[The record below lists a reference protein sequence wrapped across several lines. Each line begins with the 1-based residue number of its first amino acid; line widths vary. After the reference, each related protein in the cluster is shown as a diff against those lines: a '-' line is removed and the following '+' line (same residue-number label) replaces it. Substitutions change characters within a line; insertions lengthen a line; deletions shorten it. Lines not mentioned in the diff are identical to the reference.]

1 MSIIKLFL
9 PINSYYETKCD
20 AYRVLFGDVIK
31 NKRNGNISIY
41 VLSVE
46 AGSHRNALQPIGLFK
61 TGAFASDRNDCI
73 REANYIVLLNRS
85 ALSDSGPNCRILID
99 RSTILPLLNG
109 TELTLFKIQVM
120 LYDLPGFQS
129 LSNNYE
135 DEMLLQTPDLLDD
148 GNNSLMCLTRLLQL
162 NKREKTSR
170 TRRNSFFN
178 RIFNVFQS
186 VYLMFFVRLAS
197 IIRPVFGES
206 AIYRHFSMWSDC
218 IRCYSFQ
225 RWAPLECEMFH
236 ILILIYGAIPV
247 CFSGKAWTIVLDVVA
262 GMILMISLLQMVDP
276 GQHLIEFTEVVV
288 DGSYPIL
295 PPFTNHISFR
305 SWSTICVNCWPR

>member
-31 NKRNGNISIY
+31 NKNNGNISIY

-46 AGSHRNALQPIGLFK
+46 TESHRNALQPIGLYK
-61 TGAFASDRNDCI
+61 TGTFKSAGIDRI
-73 REANYIVLLNRS
+73 KEVNYLALLNRS
-85 ALSDSGPNCRILID
+85 ASSQPRCSILID
-99 RSTILPLLNG
+99 RATILPLLDD
-109 TELTLFKIQVM
+109 TDISLFKIQIM

-135 DEMLLQTPDLLDD
+135 DEMMLRTSDQLDD
-148 GNNSLMCLTRLLQL
+148 GNSSLMCLTRLLQL

-170 TRRNSFFN
+170 TRRHSFLN
-178 RIFNVFQS
+178 RIFSVFQS
-186 VYLMFFVRLAS
+186 IYSMFFMRLAAFV
-197 IIRPVFGES
+197 RPVFGES

-225 RWAPLECEMFH
+225 RWAPLQFV
-236 ILILIYGAIPV
+236 IP
-247 CFSGKAWTIVLDVVA
+247 L
-262 GMILMISLLQMVDP
+262 
-276 GQHLIEFTEVVV
+276 
-288 DGSYPIL
+288 
-295 PPFTNHISFR
+295 
-305 SWSTICVNCWPR
+305 